1 MAHLLSIF
9 KIGKDVFKYIERQ
22 FIRAIKGEVQSQ
34 AVTVN
39 VREIL
44 NRLRVSFFFF
54 FLKGIFQ

>member
-9 KIGKDVFKYIERQ
+9 IIGKDVFKYIKRQ

-44 NRLRVSFFFF
+44 NQLRVSFFFF
-54 FLKGIFQ
+54 FLKSIF